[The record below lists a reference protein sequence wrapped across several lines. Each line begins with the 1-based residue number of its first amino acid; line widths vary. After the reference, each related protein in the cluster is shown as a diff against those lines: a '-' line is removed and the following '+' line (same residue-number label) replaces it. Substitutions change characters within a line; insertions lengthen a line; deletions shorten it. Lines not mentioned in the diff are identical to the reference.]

1 MRFPL
6 IILTSLILISSGLSA
21 AVDGKAVYMKECA
34 SCHGEKGE
42 GDPKKEAPRLAEKPL
57 WELVWQTERFRKG
70 ERPSSP
76 KDASGLAMKK
86 ALENVKD
93 AETLKAVLEF
103 VGALK
108 TPMTSETLSGEPRAG
123 ENTFAL
129 CTSCH
134 GTKGEGNEA
143 LKAPRLFAMDAW
155 YLAAQLK
162 KFRGGERGNDAS
174 DAQGYPMGLMAQQI
188 PSEKAVQDLIAY
200 IRTLKSP

>member
-1 MRFPL
+1 MR
-6 IILTSLILISSGLSA
+6 IVLILLMNFILLSSGLSA

-42 GDPKKEAPRLAEKPL
+42 GDAKKDAPRLADRPL

-70 ERPSSP
+70 ERPSHP

-93 AETLKAVLEF
+93 VEALKAVLEY

-108 TPMTSETLSGEPRAG
+108 TPTTSETLSGDSKAG
-123 ENTFAL
+123 ENYFAL

-143 LKAPRLFAMDAW
+143 LKAPRLSAMDAW

-162 KFRGGERGNDAS
+162 KFRNGERGNDAS

-188 PSEKAVQDLIAY
+188 PSDKAVADLIVY
-200 IRTLKSP
+200 IRTLR